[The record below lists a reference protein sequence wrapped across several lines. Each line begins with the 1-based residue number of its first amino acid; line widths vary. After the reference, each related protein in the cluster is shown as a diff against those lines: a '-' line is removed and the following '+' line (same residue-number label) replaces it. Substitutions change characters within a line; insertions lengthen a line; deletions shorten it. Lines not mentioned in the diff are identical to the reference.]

1 MAADTSKKLKLEL
14 FFVAWHRLQGDAP
27 SSACWRMWW
36 ECCGS
41 GRRQGI
47 QTFFERITIS
57 SSTSWFWDV
66 LSNFCFLNRLKKL
79 FNAWHN
85 MGTSMPKSLVQTRDH
100 FCLTPKAAEQSTHWW
115 GSLVKRF
122 EVIVDPLE
130 LGGCAKRRRIYI
142 LVIARKILRPEI
154 DTNAKLEAVLK
165 NTISQLKVKGPPPNA
180 FLGKWWEGKKGMV
193 WNIFIIF
200 FYHGFGNLWCL
211 AHPRQSL
218 MFPRDH
224 EMVQMDIA
232 TRMSKNKTGE
242 EIDLTQRCLGLLI
255 NQSRDYFIYLKN
267 TWQFPRHPKAYS
279 HSRQPRPVKDRPR
292 WPKKHWEF
300 MLSKKVRGC
309 SNVGSYI

>member
-1 MAADTSKKLKLEL
+1 MHMRVDFHANRSLSR
-14 FFVAWHRLQGDAP
+14 FSMSVPVSF
-27 SSACWRMWW
+27 C
-36 ECCGS
+36 
-41 GRRQGI
+41 
-47 QTFFERITIS
+47 IS
-57 SSTSWFWDV
+57 STQPTTTWSFKSTKQHPFFTEVQYVTPWQPILPRSWS
-66 LSNFCFLNRLKKL
+66 SNFFRCLAQIARGRPLISLLENVVGMLRVWKKAGYPNFFWKNNNFKLNIMVLRCFEQFLFLEQAEKAFQRLAQYGYLYAKVTCPNTWSFL
-79 FNAWHN
+79 FDPQGCRTKHTL
-85 MGTSMPKSLVQTRDH
+85 MG
-100 FCLTPKAAEQSTHWW
+100 F
-115 GSLVKRF
+115 F
-122 EVIVDPLE
+122 
-130 LGGCAKRRRIYI
+130 GCAKRRRIYI

-242 EIDLTQRCLGLLI
+242 EIDLTKGALAC
-255 NQSRDYFIYLKN
+255 
-267 TWQFPRHPKAYS
+267 
-279 HSRQPRPVKDRPR
+279 
-292 WPKKHWEF
+292 
-300 MLSKKVRGC
+300 
-309 SNVGSYI
+309 

>member
-1 MAADTSKKLKLEL
+1 MFWAISVSWTGWKSFSTLGTIWVPLCQSHLSKHVII
-14 FFVAWHRLQGDAP
+14 FV
-27 SSACWRMWW
+27 
-36 ECCGS
+36 
-41 GRRQGI
+41 
-47 QTFFERITIS
+47 
-57 SSTSWFWDV
+57 
-66 LSNFCFLNRLKKL
+66 
-79 FNAWHN
+79 
-85 MGTSMPKSLVQTRDH
+85 
-100 FCLTPKAAEQSTHWW
+100 WW

-130 LGGCAKRRRIYI
+130 LWGCAKRRRIYI

-180 FLGKWWEGKKGMV
+180 FLGKWWEGKKGMA